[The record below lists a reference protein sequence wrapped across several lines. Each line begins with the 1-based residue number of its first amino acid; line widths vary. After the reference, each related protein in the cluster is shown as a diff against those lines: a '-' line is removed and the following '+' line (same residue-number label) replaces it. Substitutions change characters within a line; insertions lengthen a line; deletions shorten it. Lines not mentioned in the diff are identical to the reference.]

1 VIHPRRLSPGDRIA
15 LVAPASGFKPAEL
28 DAGIR
33 ELGRLGFEAVCDPAI
48 FERGW
53 FEAGPPDVRAR
64 VLRQAWRDPSIA
76 ALLAVRGGYGSQ
88 QLLPLLEAEEMR
100 QAAKLLIGYSDIT
113 ALLWWSCMHGVV
125 SLHGPMIEGRLAV
138 GPTAYDE
145 ATFLR
150 AAMVA
155 EPLGELTPP
164 GLEAFAPG
172 EAAGP
177 LLGGTLSQLVS
188 LLGTPWAFEI
198 PRGAILFLEDVGE
211 RPYRIH
217 RMLTQLAQSG
227 TMARAG
233 ALVFGEFPRCD
244 EPGDG
249 PAIRDVLRA
258 FTRGF
263 PGPVLFGFPSGH
275 TAGPTWTL
283 PLGVRGRV
291 RTTPPAVAID
301 EAAVS

>member
-1 VIHPRRLSPGDRIA
+1 MIHPHRLSPGDRIA

-28 DAGIR
+28 EAGVR
-33 ELGRLGFEAVCDPAI
+33 ELARLGFEAVYDEAI
-48 FERGW
+48 FERTW

-64 VLRQAWRDPSIA
+64 ILRQAWRDPSIA

-100 QAAKLLIGYSDIT
+100 RAAKLLIGYSDIT
-113 ALLWWSCMHGVV
+113 AMLCWSCAHGVV
-125 SLHGPMIEGRLAV
+125 TLHGPMVEGRLAV

-155 EPLGELTPP
+155 EPLGELAPP

-172 EAAGP
+172 EASGMVV
-177 LLGGTLSQLVS
+177 GGTLSQLVS
-188 LLGTPWAFEI
+188 LLGTPWAFEV
-198 PRGAILFLEDVGE
+198 PRGAVLFLEDVGE

-227 TMARAG
+227 MLARAG

-244 EPGDG
+244 EPGG
-249 PAIRDVLRA
+249 EPAIRDVLRE

-275 TAGPTWTL
+275 TSGPTWTL
-283 PLGVRGRV
+283 PIGVRGRV
-291 RTTPPAVAID
+291 RATLPAVIID

>member
-1 VIHPRRLSPGDRIA
+1 MIHPRRLSPGDRIA

-28 DAGIR
+28 EAGVR
-33 ELGRLGFEAVCDPAI
+33 ELARLGFEAVYDEAI
-48 FERGW
+48 FERTW

-64 VLRQAWRDPSIA
+64 ILRQAWRDPSIA

-88 QLLPLLEAEEMR
+88 QLLPLLEPEEMKA
-100 QAAKLLIGYSDIT
+100 AAKLLIGYSDIT
-113 ALLWWSCMHGVV
+113 ALLCWSCAHGVV
-125 SLHGPMIEGRLAV
+125 SLHGPMVEGRLAS
-138 GPTAYDE
+138 GPAAYDE

-155 EPLGELTPP
+155 EPLGELAPP
-164 GLEAFAPG
+164 SLEAFAPG
-172 EAAGP
+172 EASGIVV
-177 LLGGTLSQLVS
+177 GGTLSQIVS
-188 LLGTPWAFEI
+188 LLGTPWAFEV

-227 TMARAG
+227 MLARAG

-244 EPGDG
+244 EPGGD
-249 PAIRDVLRA
+249 PAIRDVLRE

-275 TAGPTWTL
+275 TSGPTWTL
-283 PLGVRGRV
+283 PIGVRGRV
-291 RTTPPAVAID
+291 RATLPAVIID

>member
-1 VIHPRRLSPGDRIA
+1 M
-15 LVAPASGFKPAEL
+15 
-28 DAGIR
+28 R
-33 ELGRLGFEAVCDPAI
+33 ELARLGFEAVYDKAI
-48 FERGW
+48 FERTW

-64 VLRQAWRDPSIA
+64 VLHEAWRDPSVA

-88 QLLPLLEAEEMR
+88 QLLPLLEPEVMR
-100 QAAKLLIGYSDIT
+100 NAGKLLIGYSDIT
-113 ALLWWSCMHGVV
+113 ALLCWSCTHGVV
-125 SLHGPMIEGRLAV
+125 SLHGPMVEGRLAA
-138 GPTAYDE
+138 GPPAYDE

-150 AAMVA
+150 AATAA
-155 EPLGELTPP
+155 EPLGELAPP

-172 EAAGP
+172 EARGVVV
-177 LLGGTLSQLVS
+177 GGTLSQLVS
-188 LLGTPWAFEI
+188 LLGTPWAFEV
-198 PRGAILFLEDVGE
+198 PRGAVLFLEDVGE

-227 TMARAG
+227 MLARAG

-244 EPGDG
+244 EPGG
-249 PAIRDVLRA
+249 APTIRDVLRE

-275 TAGPTWTL
+275 TSGPTWTL
-283 PLGVRGRV
+283 PIGVRGHV
-291 RTTPPAVAID
+291 SGAPPMVVID